1 MRKMSKLT
9 EKDINRLVRII
20 RENNELDNLG
30 NEWDWFDQFS
40 FSQKKP
46 KRKKTKEELETLRYK
61 NVRQGDILVI
71 HPDDRTTDFLKPTYS
86 DLNAT
91 VLTQSDEFYNLAE
104 TMKRHNRIIMMG
116 HGSPSGLFMPQVEGV
131 EEGENGELFEY
142 SDYSINYTYADILRE
157 KRTVC
162 VWCNADKYVVPNDL
176 HGFYTGMVISEL
188 CEANYCD
195 VKGCNPK
202 QLEESNTTFTMGLKE
217 AIKVDGPESVN
228 IFEEIYNNPKNPIMV
243 YNRKRLYFR

>member
-1 MRKMSKLT
+1 MKKMHKLT
-9 EKDINRLVRII
+9 EKDINRLVRVI
-20 RENNELDNLG
+20 RENNESDNLDNK
-30 NEWDWFDQFS
+30 WDWFDQFS
-40 FSQKKP
+40 FGQKKP
-46 KRKKTKEELETLRYK
+46 RIEKTQEELESLKWK
-61 NVRQGDILVI
+61 NVKSGDVLLI

-91 VLTQSDEFYNLAE
+91 ILTKPDEFFNLAE

-116 HGSPSGLFMPQVEGV
+116 HGSPNGLFMPQIEGV
-131 EEGENGELFEY
+131 EVGENGELFEY

-162 VWCNADKYVVPNDL
+162 VWCNADRYVVPNDL
-176 HGFYTGMVISEL
+176 HGFYTGMAISEL

-202 QLEESNTTFTMGLKE
+202 QLEESNTKFTMGLKE
-217 AIKVDGPESVN
+217 SLKVDGPESVK
-228 IFEEIYNNPKNPIMV
+228 IFKEIYNNPKNPIMV

>member
-1 MRKMSKLT
+1 MDKLT

-30 NEWDWFDQFS
+30 DEWDWFDQFS
-40 FSQKKP
+40 FGQKKP
-46 KRKKTKEELETLRYK
+46 KMEKTMKELESLK
-61 NVRQGDILVI
+61 FENVREGNVLVI
-71 HPDDRTTDFLKPTYS
+71 HPDDRSTDFLKPSYA
-86 DLNAT
+86 DLDAT
-91 VLTQSDEFYNLAE
+91 VLTQRDEFYNLAE

-116 HGSPSGLFMPQVEGV
+116 HGSPNGLFMPQIEGV
-131 EEGENGELFEY
+131 EEDENGELFEY
-142 SDYSINYTYADILRE
+142 SDYSINDTYADILRE

-188 CEANYCD
+188 CEADYCD

-202 QLEESNTTFTMGLKE
+202 QLEQSSSKFTMGLKE
-217 AIKVDGPESVN
+217 AIKVDGPESLN
-228 IFEEIYNNPKNPIMV
+228 IFKEIYNNPKNPIMG

>member
-1 MRKMSKLT
+1 MDKLT

-30 NEWDWFDQFS
+30 DKWDWFDQFS
-40 FSQKKP
+40 FGQKESKIE
-46 KRKKTKEELETLRYK
+46 KTKKELESLRYK
-61 NVRQGDILVI
+61 NVREGNILVI
-71 HPDDRTTDFLKPTYS
+71 HPDDRSTDFLKPSYV
-86 DLNAT
+86 DLDAT
-91 VLTQSDEFYNLAE
+91 VLTQPDEFYNLAE
-104 TMKRHNRIIMMG
+104 TMKRYNRIIMMG
-116 HGSPSGLFMPQVEGV
+116 HGSPNGLFMPRIEGV
-131 EEGENGELFEY
+131 EEDENGELFEY
-142 SDYSINYTYADILRE
+142 SDYSINNTYADILRE

-188 CEANYCD
+188 CEADYCD

-202 QLEESNTTFTMGLKE
+202 QLEQSSNKFTMGLKE
-217 AIKVDGPESVN
+217 AIKVDGPESLN
-228 IFEEIYNNPKNPIMV
+228 IFKEIYNNPKNPIMG

>member
-1 MRKMSKLT
+1 MDKLT

-30 NEWDWFDQFS
+30 DEWDWFDQFS
-40 FSQKKP
+40 FGQKKP
-46 KRKKTKEELETLRYK
+46 KMEKTMKELESLK
-61 NVRQGDILVI
+61 FENVREGNVLVI
-71 HPDDRTTDFLKPTYS
+71 HPDDRSTDFLKPSYS
-86 DLNAT
+86 DLDAT
-91 VLTQSDEFYNLAE
+91 VLTQRDEFYNLAE

-116 HGSPSGLFMPQVEGV
+116 HGSPNGLFMPQIEGV

-142 SDYSINYTYADILRE
+142 SDYSINDTYADILRE

-188 CEANYCD
+188 CEADYCD

-202 QLEESNTTFTMGLKE
+202 QLEQSSSKFTMGLKE
-217 AIKVDGPESVN
+217 AIKVDGPESLN
-228 IFEEIYNNPKNPIMV
+228 IFKEIYNNPKNPIMG

>member
-1 MRKMSKLT
+1 MDKLT
-9 EKDINRLVRII
+9 EKDINRLVRTI

-30 NEWDWFDQFS
+30 DEWDWFDQFS
-40 FSQKKP
+40 FEQKKP
-46 KRKKTKEELETLRYK
+46 KMEKTKKELESLKYK
-61 NVRQGDILVI
+61 NVREGNVLVI
-71 HPDDRTTDFLKPTYS
+71 HPDDRSTDFLKPSYA
-86 DLNAT
+86 DLDAT
-91 VLTQSDEFYNLAE
+91 VLTQRDEFYNLAE

-116 HGSPSGLFMPQVEGV
+116 HGSPNGLFMPQIEGV
-131 EEGENGELFEY
+131 EEDENGELFEY
-142 SDYSINYTYADILRE
+142 SDYSINHTYADILRE

-188 CEANYCD
+188 CEADYCD

-202 QLEESNTTFTMGLKE
+202 QLEQSSSKFTMGLKE
-217 AIKVDGPESVN
+217 AIKVDGPESLN
-228 IFEEIYNNPKNPIMV
+228 IFKEIYNNPKNPIMG

>member
-1 MRKMSKLT
+1 MDKLT

-30 NEWDWFDQFS
+30 DEWGWFDQFS
-40 FSQKKP
+40 FGQKKP
-46 KRKKTKEELETLRYK
+46 KMEKTKKELESLKYE
-61 NVRQGDILVI
+61 NVREGNVLVI
-71 HPDDRTTDFLKPTYS
+71 HPDDRSTDFLKPSYAGL
-86 DLNAT
+86 DAT
-91 VLTQSDEFYNLAE
+91 VLTQRDEFYNLAE

-116 HGSPSGLFMPQVEGV
+116 HGSPNGLFMPQIEGV
-131 EEGENGELFEY
+131 EEDENGELFEY
-142 SDYSINYTYADILRE
+142 SDYSINDTYADILRE

-188 CEANYCD
+188 CEADYCD

-202 QLEESNTTFTMGLKE
+202 QLEQSSSKFTMGLKE
-217 AIKVDGPESVN
+217 AIKVDGPESLN
-228 IFEEIYNNPKNPIMV
+228 IFKEIYNNPKNPIMG

>member
-1 MRKMSKLT
+1 MDKLT
-9 EKDINRLVRII
+9 EKDINRLVRTI

-30 NEWDWFDQFS
+30 DEWDWFDQFS
-40 FSQKKP
+40 FGQKKP
-46 KRKKTKEELETLRYK
+46 KMEKTKKELESLK
-61 NVRQGDILVI
+61 FENVREGNVLVI
-71 HPDDRTTDFLKPTYS
+71 HPDDRSTDFLKPSYA
-86 DLNAT
+86 DLDAT
-91 VLTQSDEFYNLAE
+91 VLTQRDEFYNLAE

-116 HGSPSGLFMPQVEGV
+116 HGSPNGLFMPQIEGV
-131 EEGENGELFEY
+131 EEDENGELFEY
-142 SDYSINYTYADILRE
+142 SDYSINHTYADILRE

-188 CEANYCD
+188 CEADYCD

-202 QLEESNTTFTMGLKE
+202 QLEQSSSKFTMGLKE
-217 AIKVDGPESVN
+217 AIKVDGPESLN
-228 IFEEIYNNPKNPIMV
+228 IFKEIYNNPKNPIMG

>member
-1 MRKMSKLT
+1 MDKLT

-30 NEWDWFDQFS
+30 DEWDWFDQFS
-40 FSQKKP
+40 FEQKKP
-46 KRKKTKEELETLRYK
+46 KMEKTKKELESLKYK
-61 NVRQGDILVI
+61 NVREGNVLVI
-71 HPDDRTTDFLKPTYS
+71 HPDDRSTDFLKPSYA
-86 DLNAT
+86 DLDAT
-91 VLTQSDEFYNLAE
+91 VLTQRDEFYNLAE

-116 HGSPSGLFMPQVEGV
+116 HGSPNGLFMPQIEGV
-131 EEGENGELFEY
+131 EEDENGELFEY
-142 SDYSINYTYADILRE
+142 SDYSINHTYADILRE

-188 CEANYCD
+188 CEADYCD

-202 QLEESNTTFTMGLKE
+202 QLEQSSSKFTMGLKE
-217 AIKVDGPESVN
+217 AIKVDGPESLN
-228 IFEEIYNNPKNPIMV
+228 IFKEIYNNPKNPIMG

>member
-1 MRKMSKLT
+1 MDKLT

-30 NEWDWFDQFS
+30 DEWDWFDQFS
-40 FSQKKP
+40 FGQKKP
-46 KRKKTKEELETLRYK
+46 KMEKTKKELESLK
-61 NVRQGDILVI
+61 FENVREGNVLVI
-71 HPDDRTTDFLKPTYS
+71 HPDDRSTDFLKPSYS
-86 DLNAT
+86 DLDAT
-91 VLTQSDEFYNLAE
+91 VLTQRDEFYNLAE

-116 HGSPSGLFMPQVEGV
+116 HGSPNGLFMPQIEGV
-131 EEGENGELFEY
+131 EEDENGELFEY
-142 SDYSINYTYADILRE
+142 SDYSINDTYADILRE

-188 CEANYCD
+188 CEADYCD

-202 QLEESNTTFTMGLKE
+202 QLEQSSSKFTMGLKE
-217 AIKVDGPESVN
+217 AIKVDGPESLN
-228 IFEEIYNNPKNPIMV
+228 IFKEIYNNPKNPIMG

>member
-1 MRKMSKLT
+1 MDKLT

-30 NEWDWFDQFS
+30 DEWDWFDQFS
-40 FSQKKP
+40 FGQKKP
-46 KRKKTKEELETLRYK
+46 KMEKTMKELESLK
-61 NVRQGDILVI
+61 FENVREGNVLVI
-71 HPDDRTTDFLKPTYS
+71 HPDDRSTDFLKPSYS
-86 DLNAT
+86 DLDAT
-91 VLTQSDEFYNLAE
+91 VLTQRDEFYNLAE

-116 HGSPSGLFMPQVEGV
+116 HGSPNGLFMPQIEGV
-131 EEGENGELFEY
+131 EEDENGELFEY
-142 SDYSINYTYADILRE
+142 SDYSINDTYADILRE

-188 CEANYCD
+188 CEADYCD

-202 QLEESNTTFTMGLKE
+202 QLEQSSSKFTMGLKE
-217 AIKVDGPESVN
+217 AIKVDGPESLN
-228 IFEEIYNNPKNPIMV
+228 IFKEIYNNPKNPIMG

>member
-1 MRKMSKLT
+1 MDKLT

-30 NEWDWFDQFS
+30 DEWDWFDQFS
-40 FSQKKP
+40 FGQKKP
-46 KRKKTKEELETLRYK
+46 KMEKTKKELESLKYK
-61 NVRQGDILVI
+61 NVREGNVLVI
-71 HPDDRTTDFLKPTYS
+71 HPDDRSTDFLKPSYA
-86 DLNAT
+86 DLDAT
-91 VLTQSDEFYNLAE
+91 VLTQRDEFYNLAE

-116 HGSPSGLFMPQVEGV
+116 HGSPNGLFMPQIEGV
-131 EEGENGELFEY
+131 EEDENGELFEY
-142 SDYSINYTYADILRE
+142 SDYSINDTYADILRE

-188 CEANYCD
+188 CEADYCD

-202 QLEESNTTFTMGLKE
+202 QLEQSSSKFTMGLKE
-217 AIKVDGPESVN
+217 AIKVDGPESLN
-228 IFEEIYNNPKNPIMV
+228 IFKEIYNNPKNPIMG

>member
-1 MRKMSKLT
+1 MKKMHKLT
-9 EKDINRLVRII
+9 EKDINRLVRVI
-20 RENNELDNLG
+20 RENNESDNLDNK
-30 NEWDWFDQFS
+30 WDWFDQFS
-40 FSQKKP
+40 FGQKKP
-46 KRKKTKEELETLRYK
+46 RIEKTQEELESLKWK
-61 NVRQGDILVI
+61 NVKSGDVLLI

-91 VLTQSDEFYNLAE
+91 ILTKPDEFFNLAE

-116 HGSPSGLFMPQVEGV
+116 HGSPNGLFMPQIEGV
-131 EEGENGELFEY
+131 EVGENGELFEY

-162 VWCNADKYVVPNDL
+162 VWCNADRYVVPNDL
-176 HGFYTGMVISEL
+176 HGFYTGMAISEL

-195 VKGCNPK
+195 VKRCNPK
-202 QLEESNTTFTMGLKE
+202 QLEESNTKFTMGLKE
-217 AIKVDGPESVN
+217 SLKVDGPESVK
-228 IFEEIYNNPKNPIMV
+228 IFKEIYNNPKNPIMV

>member
-1 MRKMSKLT
+1 MDKLT

-30 NEWDWFDQFS
+30 DEWDWFDQFS
-40 FSQKKP
+40 FGQKKP
-46 KRKKTKEELETLRYK
+46 KMEKTKKELESLK
-61 NVRQGDILVI
+61 FENVREGNVLVI
-71 HPDDRTTDFLKPTYS
+71 HPDDRSTDFLKPSYS
-86 DLNAT
+86 DLDAT
-91 VLTQSDEFYNLAE
+91 VLTQRDEFYNLAE

-116 HGSPSGLFMPQVEGV
+116 HGSPNGLFMPQIEGV

-142 SDYSINYTYADILRE
+142 SDYSINDTYADILRE

-188 CEANYCD
+188 CEADYCD

-202 QLEESNTTFTMGLKE
+202 QLEQSSSKFTMGLKE
-217 AIKVDGPESVN
+217 AIKVDGPESLN
-228 IFEEIYNNPKNPIMV
+228 IFKEIYNNPKNPIMG